1 MLDSGSQ
8 SVALASVEE
17 IELKTNSLV
26 NLENIS
32 TKITERK

>member
-1 MLDSGSQ
+1 MLCSRSQ

-17 IELKTNSLV
+17 IELKTKSLV
-26 NLENIS
+26 NLENIA